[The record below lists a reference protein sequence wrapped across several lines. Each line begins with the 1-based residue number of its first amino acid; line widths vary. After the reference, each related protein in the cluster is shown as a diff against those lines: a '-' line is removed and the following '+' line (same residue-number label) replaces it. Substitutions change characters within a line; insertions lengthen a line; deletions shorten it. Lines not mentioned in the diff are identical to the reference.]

1 MEEALRLVNQA
12 MQEAEVQRRN
22 GREGGKEGEMKRVGG
37 KEGGIDRG
45 PTG

>member
-22 GREGGKEGEMKRVGG
+22 GREGGKEGETKRVEG
-37 KEGGIDRG
+37 EGGIDRG
-45 PTG
+45 QTG